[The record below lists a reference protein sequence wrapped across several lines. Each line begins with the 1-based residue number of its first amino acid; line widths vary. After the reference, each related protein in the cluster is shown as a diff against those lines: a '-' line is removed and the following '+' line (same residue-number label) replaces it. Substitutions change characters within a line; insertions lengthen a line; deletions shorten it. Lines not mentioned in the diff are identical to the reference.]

1 VHSWCTITVKACASR
16 ELWQRK
22 SCEINPGF
30 LWPSHQRLGK
40 PAPFLILVVVARW
53 PERMKRHERH
63 ANTFDD
69 QGRVGRSSPR
79 TLFLARMPV
88 FSLRYTKETRTIAP
102 SFKKR
107 NP

>member
-1 VHSWCTITVKACASR
+1 
-16 ELWQRK
+16 LWQRK

-69 QGRVGRSSPR
+69 QGIRTGIDLKRAKLAMDLNLRGKSLKSS
-79 TLFLARMPV
+79 
-88 FSLRYTKETRTIAP
+88 
-102 SFKKR
+102 
-107 NP
+107 